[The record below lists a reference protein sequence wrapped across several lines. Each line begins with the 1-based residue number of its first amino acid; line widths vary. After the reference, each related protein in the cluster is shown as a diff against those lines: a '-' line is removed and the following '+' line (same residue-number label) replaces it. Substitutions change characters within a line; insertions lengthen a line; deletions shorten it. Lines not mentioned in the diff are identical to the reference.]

1 MVSNPSNAGIRLK
14 HISPTMLIA
23 MNRQEP
29 RQRGFTLI
37 EVLVALLIV
46 AVAMSAAVRASA
58 QMSQSNALLRDR
70 SVALLAAQNSL
81 AELRLRGASDKG
93 NAMQRCDQGR
103 LKLSCEQQVT
113 RSGDLLSVKVLVHE
127 REHDGPPLA
136 RLETLVS
143 RPAPQP

>member
-1 MVSNPSNAGIRLK
+1 MA
-14 HISPTMLIA
+14 
-23 MNRQEP
+23 RQAP

-46 AVAMSAAVRASA
+46 AVAMSAAVRASG
-58 QMSQSNALLRDR
+58 QMNQGNALLRDR

-81 AELRLRGASDKG
+81 AELRLRGVKNKDRS
-93 NAMQRCDQGR
+93 MQRCDQGR

-113 RSGDLLSVKVLVHE
+113 RSGELLRVRILVHD

-136 RLETLVS
+136 RLETLLSHPVA
-143 RPAPQP
+143 RP

>member
-1 MVSNPSNAGIRLK
+1 
-14 HISPTMLIA
+14 MLIA
-23 MNRQEP
+23 MTRQAL

-70 SVALLAAQNSL
+70 SMALLAAQNSL

-113 RSGDLLSVKVLVHE
+113 RSGDLLRVKVLVHE

-136 RLETLVS
+136 RLETLFS
-143 RPAPQP
+143 RPVTQP